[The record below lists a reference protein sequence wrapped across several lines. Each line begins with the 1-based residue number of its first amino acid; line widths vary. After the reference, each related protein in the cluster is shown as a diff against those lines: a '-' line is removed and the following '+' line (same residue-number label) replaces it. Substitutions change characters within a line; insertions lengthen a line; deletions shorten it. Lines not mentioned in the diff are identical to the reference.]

1 MKKRKFRTADRISN
15 ALAGWVVVVLRVP
28 RLTIFLS
35 VAAGGFCLYY
45 AGKNLGINTDTAD
58 MISPSLDWRQDFVD
72 FRESFPV
79 RNRNIVVVIDAAV
92 PERADELAASLAES
106 FRVRPDLF
114 NTVFLAGDGEFF
126 ERNGLLY
133 LSVEE
138 LELLGDRLAE
148 AQPLLGRM
156 KQRFDGVRLLSIVG
170 EIAERGGGRQ
180 LQPVY
185 EALTAAVAAAT
196 EGRAYTVSWQQLL
209 QGDARSV
216 ARRYVLLQPVQDFT
230 RLQPAAGP
238 MEAIRASIDQ
248 LVLDDGERVRVTGTV
263 AMEHEELTSVSRG
276 AGLAGLAALVL
287 VACVLY
293 FTLRSVVLLVVS
305 VLTLI
310 VGLSATAAF
319 AALAVGHLNLLS
331 VAFAVLYIGLGVD
344 FILHVCLRLKELTA
358 QGMDVHEALVET
370 TRGVGSSLVIC
381 AVTTAAGFYS
391 FVPTPFSGVS
401 ELGLISGTGMLLS
414 LLVSMTLLPA
424 LLAEFYSD
432 SGSDV
437 SLPWLGARILGPVT
451 RRPRMVLGLS
461 VIVAIGT
468 IVTLPRLSFD
478 TNPVNLRDPSTES
491 VTTLEELAADGEAL
505 PLNMVAIA
513 PDRSTAESWAQEL
526 AALAT
531 VANTQTLESMVPADQ
546 PQKLAILEDID
557 LLMGPGFADVSRVEP
572 DPEAFRAALEA
583 LRVSL
588 AQAEPASAVALSGAI
603 HEYLEPVP
611 GQRSGG
617 APLAL
622 AELER
627 NLLRTL
633 PGHLQRLAAGLQ
645 AQPFQ
650 RGGLPAALTD
660 RWVTPDGRELVEIL
674 PADNVNDAQAAAR
687 LVESVRATVPGA
699 TGLPVIHQEAG
710 RTVVQAFQLAFIYAL
725 AMVSVILWV
734 FLRKLGDSVLVI
746 VPIIFAAGVTAAIAV
761 VTGLEFNFANII
773 ALPLLLGVGVDN
785 GIHMVHR
792 ARTEPSTHGRV
803 IETSTSRA
811 VFASGLTTIASFGNL
826 AFTAHLGMASM
837 GKLLTLGMIVTL
849 AATLILL
856 PALLRLQAES

>member
-1 MKKRKFRTADRISN
+1 
-15 ALAGWVVVVLRVP
+15 
-28 RLTIFLS
+28 
-35 VAAGGFCLYY
+35 
-45 AGKNLGINTDTAD
+45 
-58 MISPSLDWRQDFVD
+58 
-72 FRESFPV
+72 
-79 RNRNIVVVIDAAV
+79 
-92 PERADELAASLAES
+92 
-106 FRVRPDLF
+106 
-114 NTVFLAGDGEFF
+114 
-126 ERNGLLY
+126 
-133 LSVEE
+133 
-138 LELLGDRLAE
+138 
-148 AQPLLGRM
+148 
-156 KQRFDGVRLLSIVG
+156 
-170 EIAERGGGRQ
+170 
-180 LQPVY
+180 
-185 EALTAAVAAAT
+185 
-196 EGRAYTVSWQQLL
+196 
-209 QGDARSV
+209 
-216 ARRYVLLQPVQDFT
+216 
-230 RLQPAAGP
+230 
-238 MEAIRASIDQ
+238 
-248 LVLDDGERVRVTGTV
+248 
-263 AMEHEELTSVSRG
+263 
-276 AGLAGLAALVL
+276 VL

-293 FTLRSVVLLVVS
+293 ITLRSVVLLVIS

-358 QGMDVHEALVET
+358 EGMAVREALIET

-381 AVTTAAGFYS
+381 AATTAAGFYS

-414 LLVSMTLLPA
+414 LLVSITLLPA
-424 LLAEFYSD
+424 LLAQFYSN
-432 SGSDV
+432 SGNEV
-437 SLPWLGARILGPVT
+437 SRPWLGARILGPLT
-451 RRPRMVLGLS
+451 RRPRMVLGIA

-468 IVTLPRLSFD
+468 VVTLPRLSFD
-478 TNPVNLRDPSTES
+478 TNPVNLRDPTTES

-513 PDRSTAESWAQEL
+513 PDRSTAASWAQEL

-546 PQKLAILEDID
+546 QQKLAVLEDID

-572 DPEAFRAALEA
+572 DPAEFRAALET
-583 LRVSL
+583 LGVSL
-588 AQAEPASAVALSGAI
+588 GQVGSPSAAALSSAI
-603 HEYLEPVP
+603 DGYLEPVP
-611 GQRSGG
+611 GQRPGG
-617 APLAL
+617 APLSL
-622 AELER
+622 AELEW
-627 NLLRTL
+627 NILRTL

-650 RGGLPAALTD
+650 RNGLPAALTD
-660 RWVTPDGRELVEIL
+660 RWVTPDGRELVEIV
-674 PADNVNDAQAAAR
+674 PAGNVNDAQAAAR

-725 AMVSVILWV
+725 AMVSIILWV

-761 VTGLEFNFANII
+761 VTGLQFNFANII

-792 ARTEPSTHGRV
+792 VRAEPSTHRRV
-803 IETSTSRA
+803 VETSTSRA

-856 PALLRLQAES
+856 PALLRLQADS